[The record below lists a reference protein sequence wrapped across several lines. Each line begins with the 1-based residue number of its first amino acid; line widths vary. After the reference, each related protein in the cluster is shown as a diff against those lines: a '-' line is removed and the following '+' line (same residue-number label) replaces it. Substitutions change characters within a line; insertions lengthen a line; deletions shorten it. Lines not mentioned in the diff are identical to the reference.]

1 MKLVSAGFPAAPTP
15 RSAAALEFLPAAL
28 EVIDTPAS
36 PAARATA
43 LTIGGFFVVA
53 LAWSIIGKVDIIA
66 TAPGTVIPVGKSKVV
81 QPLEAGIVKS
91 ILVADGDHVR
101 AGQALIELDLTQAGA
116 ERDRIAGDLRQAR
129 LDVAGLTAL
138 RRAMAAGGDLVS
150 FVAPAGTPAGEAEV
164 ENANILARAQEQAQ
178 KIASLMQQIAG
189 KVAEASENTAAMSRL
204 RASLPYVQ
212 QKRDMYR
219 TLMRSQLAPVPAW
232 ADAEQAFIEQQQQIL
247 VLGEHAGT
255 IAAERAGLLR
265 DLAQARATYA
275 RDLLKDLGDAQQKV
289 DELSAEYAAA
299 SRKAED
305 TVLRAPI
312 DGTVQQLAAH
322 TVGGV
327 VTPAQQLMT
336 IVPDAPAVLIEANV
350 ENKDVGF
357 VHAGQDVEVKVE
369 TFTFTRYGLM
379 HGHVIDIS
387 RDTAAVDPRG
397 AATDGTNV
405 RPDDERDRDDD
416 GKPTGAGYVAH
427 VALDSNKLAIDG
439 QPQRL
444 EPGMSVTAEIKTG
457 RRSVISYLV
466 SPLAR
471 YKHDGMTER

>member
-1 MKLVSAGFPAAPTP
+1 MP

-101 AGQALIELDLTQAGA
+101 AGQTLIELDLTQAGA

-150 FVAPAGTPAGEAEV
+150 FVPPAGTSAGQAEV

-178 KIASLMQQIAG
+178 KTASLMQQIAG

-219 TLMRSQLAPVPAW
+219 TLMRSQLAPVPSW
-232 ADAEQAFIEQQQQIL
+232 ADAEQAFTEQQQQIL

-255 IAAERAGLLR
+255 IAADRAALLR

-275 RDLLKDLGDAQQKV
+275 RDLLKDLGDAQQKA
-289 DELSAEYAAA
+289 DELSAEYGAA
-299 SRKAED
+299 SRKAEEA
-305 TVLRAPI
+305 VLRAPI

-336 IVPDAPAVLIEANV
+336 IVPDAPAVLIEATV

-357 VHAGQDVEVKVE
+357 VHAGQEVEVKVE
-369 TFTFTRYGLM
+369 TFTFTRYGLI
-379 HGHVIDIS
+379 HGHIVDIG
-387 RDTAAVDPRG
+387 RDAMMVNPLNAAED
-397 AATDGTNV
+397 ATYERSDKAQDT
-405 RPDDERDRDDD
+405 DDN

-427 VALDSNKLAIDG
+427 VALDSNEFAIDG
-439 QPQRL
+439 QRKRL

-471 YKHDGMTER
+471 YVHDGMTDR

>member
-101 AGQALIELDLTQAGA
+101 DGQPLIELDLTQAGA

-138 RRAMAAGGDLVS
+138 RRAMAEGGDVVS
-150 FVAPAGTPAGEAEV
+150 FVAPAGTPPGEAEV
-164 ENANILARAQEQAQ
+164 EQANILARAQEQAQ

-219 TLMRSQLAPVPAW
+219 TLMHSQLAPVPAW
-232 ADAEQAFIEQQQQIL
+232 ADAEQAFTEQQQEIL

-299 SRKAED
+299 SRKAEE
-305 TVLRAPI
+305 TVLQAPI

-369 TFTFTRYGLM
+369 TFTFTRYGLI
-379 HGHVIDIS
+379 HGHVVDVS
-387 RDTAAVDPRG
+387 RDAAVADPRVG
-397 AATDGTNV
+397 KHGKQNEQNEDV
-405 RPDDERDRDDD
+405 PDDTNLPPD
-416 GKPTGAGYVAH
+416 AGRYVAH
-427 VALDSNKLAIDG
+427 IAVDSGGLNVDG
-439 QPQRL
+439 MPRSL
-444 EPGMSVTAEIKTG
+444 GPGMSVTAEIKTG
-457 RRSVISYLV
+457 RRSVISYLL
-466 SPLAR
+466 SPIDRSIHEGAR
-471 YKHDGMTER
+471 ER